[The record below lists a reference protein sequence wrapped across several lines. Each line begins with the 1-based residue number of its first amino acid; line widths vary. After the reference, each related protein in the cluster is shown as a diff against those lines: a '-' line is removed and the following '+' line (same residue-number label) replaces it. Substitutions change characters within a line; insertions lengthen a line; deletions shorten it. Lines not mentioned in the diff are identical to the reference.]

1 MYDVSTQDV
10 DESMINVRYY
20 YYYYYIYKG
29 LRETHQFFVSVQ
41 TPNSDK
47 IFTLMIVPFVVT

>member
-1 MYDVSTQDV
+1 MYIIIIIIIIKD
-10 DESMINVRYY
+10 M
-20 YYYYYIYKG
+20 G

-47 IFTLMIVPFVVT
+47 IFSLMIVVT